1 MEREERGFF
10 GKVLVFILSVFA
22 VIGVIATALS
32 VLSPYV
38 NPKHFVWTA
47 FFGLAFWEILLFD
60 VLVLLALLLLWSRK
74 AWIAAIAMLI
84 AVPGIRKSYS
94 FGNKKAESTNSIRV
108 MSYNVYLFQS
118 LDKDK
123 ERKSSFERIIRVVR
137 EQSPDILCC
146 QEFTTYSGKISRN
159 ECIKAFADSIDLPYI
174 YYNKKRNYGGNVIF
188 SKYPI
193 VKVTEGTGFSQEEAY
208 GILVTV
214 DAGEKGKFYL
224 ADIHLVSNMITTG
237 EIEKLRKTS
246 EYQQTLDTVGKKVLN
261 KLIHAYVLR
270 SDEVT
275 EMLQG
280 LPPIDRPTIL
290 CGDFNDTPLSYT
302 YSQIHKAGFT
312 DTFTKVGRG
321 IKPTYAGKLP
331 LLRID
336 YIWANEQVRPL
347 NFKRYR
353 VKASDHY
360 PIILDFSID
369 KSAAK
374 PEMKP
379 IENNLDNTEIQLNN
393 TEII

>member
-1 MEREERGFF
+1 MERKERGFF
-10 GKVLVFILSVFA
+10 GKVLVFIFSVFA

-32 VLSPYV
+32 VLSPNV

-74 AWIAAIAMLI
+74 AWIAVIAMLI

-94 FGNKKAESTNSIRV
+94 FGNKKAESTDSIRV

-118 LDKDK
+118 VDKNKGK
-123 ERKSSFERIIRVVR
+123 EAVANDIIRIVQ
-137 EQSPDILCC
+137 EQSPDVLCC
-146 QEFTTYSGKISRN
+146 QEFCAFRGKISRN
-159 ECIKAFADSIDLPYI
+159 DCIRIFSDSIDMPYV
-174 YYNKKRNYGGNVIF
+174 YYNKKRNYSGNVIF
-188 SKYPI
+188 SKYPLM
-193 VKVTEGTGFSQEEAY
+193 KAAEGSGFSQEETY
-208 GILVTV
+208 GVLVTV

-336 YIWANEQVRPL
+336 YIWANDQVRPL

-369 KSAAK
+369 KSMAK
-374 PEMKP
+374 PEMKS

>member
-1 MEREERGFF
+1 MARKERGFF
-10 GKVLVFILSVFA
+10 GKVIVFLLTILAF
-22 VIGVIATALS
+22 IGLIATALS
-32 VLSPYV
+32 VLSPNV

-74 AWIAAIAMLI
+74 AWIAVIAMLI
-84 AVPGIRKSYS
+84 AVPGIRKSFS
-94 FGNKKAESTNSIRV
+94 FGNKKAESTDSIRV
-108 MSYNVYLFQS
+108 MSYNVYMFQS
-118 LDKDK
+118 VDKNKGK
-123 ERKSSFERIIRVVR
+123 EAAANDIIRIVR
-137 EQSPDILCC
+137 EQSPDVLCC

-174 YYNKKRNYGGNVIF
+174 YYNKKRNYSNNVIF
-188 SKYPI
+188 SKYPLM
-193 VKVTEGTGFSQEEAY
+193 KVTEGSGFSQEETY

-275 EMLQG
+275 AMLQG
-280 LPPIDRPTIL
+280 LPPIDGPTIL

-336 YIWANEQVRPL
+336 YIWVNEQVRPL

-369 KSAAK
+369 KTTAK

-379 IENNLDNTEIQLNN
+379 IENNLDNAEIQLNN

>member
-1 MEREERGFF
+1 MERKERGFF
-10 GKVLVFILSVFA
+10 GKVLVFIFSVFA
-22 VIGVIATALS
+22 IIGVIATALS

-74 AWIAAIAMLI
+74 AWIAVIAMLI

-94 FGNKKAESTNSIRV
+94 FGNKKAESTDSIRV

-123 ERKSSFERIIRVVR
+123 EKKSSFERIIRVVR
-137 EQSPDILCC
+137 EQSPDVLCC

-159 ECIKAFADSIDLPYI
+159 ECIKAFADSIDLPYT

-193 VKVTEGTGFSQEEAY
+193 VKVTEGTGFSQEETY

-336 YIWANEQVRPL
+336 YIWANDQVRPL

-369 KSAAK
+369 KSMAK
-374 PEMKP
+374 PEMKS